1 MRLDDFQTFLVI
13 ARTLNLHRAAD
24 ELKATQSAMSKAV
37 KRLETQYG
45 IQLLARTGHGLTL
58 TPAGETLRERAA
70 HLVNSMHDIDSELT
84 DIKTAASGKIR
95 LGTSPGILDMVI
107 SPAIARFRTQQPK
120 VRFEVNVQVSQELF
134 TLLRAGLLDLAIAP
148 APDKS
153 PEGLNY
159 DIVTEQSY
167 YVVARR
173 DHPLCRR
180 RIKMDMLA
188 STEWILPPGDL
199 QMRMWIDTLFAEHR
213 LGPLRVAIETRAL
226 PALLS
231 PIVRQTNL
239 LTVMTRSNLDSP
251 MAAGLAALKLPPWQ
265 GRLGIFWRRAG
276 YLSPA
281 VKEFLDIVRTLE
293 LQGT

>member
-37 KRLETQYG
+37 KRLEIQYEIPLLIRTSHGIALTQ
-45 IQLLARTGHGLTL
+45 
-58 TPAGETLRERAA
+58 AGETLRERAA

-107 SPAIARFRTQQPK
+107 SPAIARFRNLQPK

-148 APDKS
+148 APDKM

-159 DIVTEQSY
+159 DIVTEQAY
-167 YVVARR
+167 YVVARD
-173 DHPLCRR
+173 DHPLCQR
-180 RIKMDMLA
+180 RIKISMLA

-199 QMRMWIDTLFAEHR
+199 QMRMWIDALFAEHR

-239 LTVMTRSNLDSP
+239 LTVMTRNNLESP
-251 MAAGLAALKLPPWQ
+251 MGAGLSALKVPPWQ
-265 GRLGIFWRRAG
+265 GRLGVFWRRVG

-281 VKEFLDIVRTLE
+281 VRDFLDIVRTLKP
-293 LQGT
+293 